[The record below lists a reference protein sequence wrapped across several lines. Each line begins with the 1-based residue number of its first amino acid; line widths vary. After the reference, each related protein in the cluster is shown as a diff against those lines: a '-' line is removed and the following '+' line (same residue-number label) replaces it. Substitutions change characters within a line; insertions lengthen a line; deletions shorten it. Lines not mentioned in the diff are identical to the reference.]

1 MTSQHRVVLV
11 QALSWM
17 QKGGLAI
24 LDQGL
29 FAGSNFLAN
38 ILLARW
44 LEPAEYGVFAIAYAI
59 FIFLG
64 TFHTALLTEPM
75 LIFGAGKYAEHFPQY
90 LQLLLYGHW
99 GVTGMMAVLVG
110 IAALLC
116 WWGNAGALAHVLAAL
131 AFALPCILL
140 QWLVRRA
147 FYVRFQPQWS
157 AVGGALY
164 LVLMLAGMQGVYA
177 LHLLSPAST
186 LVIMGMAS
194 LVVGLALTVLLRS
207 QPGSPTPRLGLHTV
221 LADHWRYGKWASMMT
236 ASTWASREIYSL
248 FLPIWAGLEG
258 SAAVRALLNL
268 VMPLLHTNAAI
279 TILLM
284 PRCVQALKAEGKAGL
299 DRMLRLAFLLLA
311 TGAVLYWGVILMCR
325 HTVLPWIYGGRY
337 GAYTELLLLVGC
349 LPLVEAAMNVLS
361 AGLRAVE
368 RPDVV
373 FWCNLVALSITLTA
387 GLWLLATHGVA
398 GAVMGRLVAS
408 LAAAVVL
415 LWCHASP
422 PRGHLVSRSGRLICD
437 GVGR

>member
-1 MTSQHRVVLV
+1 MTSQHKVGLA
-11 QALSWM
+11 QALAWM

-29 FAGSNFLAN
+29 FAGSNFLVN

-44 LEPAEYGVFAIAYAI
+44 LEPAEYGVFAIAYSV

-75 LIFGAGKYAEHFPQY
+75 LIFGAGKYAEHFPPY
-90 LQLLLYGHW
+90 LRLLLYGHW

-110 IAALLC
+110 SAALLC

-157 AVGGALY
+157 ALGGALY

-177 LHLLSPAST
+177 LNVLSPAST
-186 LVIMGMAS
+186 LVIMGLAS
-194 LVVGLALTVLLRS
+194 LLVGLALTMVLRA
-207 QPGSPTPRLGLHTV
+207 QQESPPPRLGWHTV
-221 LADHWRYGKWASMMT
+221 LADHWRYGKWASITT
-236 ASTWASREIYSL
+236 ASTWASREIYYPL
-248 FLPIWAGLEG
+248 LPVWAGLEG
-258 SAAVRALLNL
+258 SAAVRALMNL

-284 PRCVQALKAEGKAGL
+284 PRCVEALKAEGQAGL
-299 DRMLRLAFLLLA
+299 DRMLRLAFILLA
-311 TGAVLYWGVILMCR
+311 TGAVLYWGVILVCR

-337 GAYTELLLLVGC
+337 DAYTDLLLLVGC
-349 LPLVEAAMNVLS
+349 LPLLEAAMNVLS
-361 AGLRAVE
+361 AGLRAIE

-373 FWCNLVALSITLTA
+373 FWCHLIGLSITLTG
-387 GLWLLATHGVA
+387 GLWLLATYGVA
-398 GAVMGRLVAS
+398 GALMGRLVAS
-408 LAAAVVL
+408 LAAAVAL
-415 LWCHASP
+415 LWFHASP
-422 PRGHLVSRSGRLICD
+422 SRGHLVSRSGRFICD
-437 GVGR
+437 SVGR